1 MTLTEALGYG
11 AATLTTASF
20 IPQARLIWKTRHADG
35 LSVGMYSMFVAGV
48 ALWLGYG
55 LMLGAW
61 PVIIANAIT
70 LGLALFILG
79 MRLKHAGDGSRGP
92 G

>member
-11 AATLTTASF
+11 AATITTASF
-20 IPQARLIWKTRHADG
+20 VPQAWLIWKTRRAQG
-35 LSVGMYSMFVAGV
+35 LSVGMYAMFVVGV

-55 LMLGAW
+55 LMLNAW

-70 LGLALFILG
+70 LVLALFILG
-79 MRLKHAGDGSRGP
+79 VRIRSGP
-92 G
+92 